1 MKKKN
6 ALIRIVYIWL
16 HPIICFILLI
26 TTNALVQLSEKT
38 SNTYSP
44 TTDTSDFLK
53 KVISIGLCLTVFL
66 MIIMRI
72 MHKGLIDHLKHP
84 NRCLHIIF
92 KLIIALLHYLIYYII
107 KNSLYFILLQSLLT
121 TTTNMLEMLIPI
133 HSKSR
138 TVNILERRTTADAG
152 RAPGAQK
159 EYNDN
164 RKSILATIN
173 SNYTKN
179 YSSSVG
185 GSGGC
190 GDHSSSP
197 RAKNTTNTTTAST
210 NNPLYNNVLIELR
223 SHSTG
228 SSSGSIR
235 NALQSTTHPTTT
247 SSTTANNNTSSSN
260 IVVVDEEAAEYK
272 EIDM

>member
-38 SNTYSP
+38 SNTYTP

-107 KNSLYFILLQSLLT
+107 KNSLYFILTQSLLT

-173 SNYTKN
+173 SNYTKD

-185 GSGGC
+185 GSG
-190 GDHSSSP
+190 DRSSSP
-197 RAKNTTNTTTAST
+197 KAKNTTTTTTST

-260 IVVVDEEAAEYK
+260 IVVVDEEEAEYK
-272 EIDM
+272 EIDI

>member
-38 SNTYSP
+38 SNTYTP

-107 KNSLYFILLQSLLT
+107 KNSLYFIKPSYF
-121 TTTNMLEMLIPI
+121 
-133 HSKSR
+133 
-138 TVNILERRTTADAG
+138 
-152 RAPGAQK
+152 K
-159 EYNDN
+159 EWHP
-164 RKSILATIN
+164 
-173 SNYTKN
+173 TKN
-179 YSSSVG
+179 SVN
-185 GSGGC
+185 
-190 GDHSSSP
+190 P
-197 RAKNTTNTTTAST
+197 KNIGVSDVKKPKNFQPAAG
-210 NNPLYNNVLIELR
+210 NNPIPL
-223 SHSTG
+223 
-228 SSSGSIR
+228 
-235 NALQSTTHPTTT
+235 
-247 SSTTANNNTSSSN
+247 N
-260 IVVVDEEAAEYK
+260 IHVFPISAAGENF
-272 EIDM
+272 